1 MLNNATFEG
10 TFVNFVNYATGA
22 NIYDACFVLI
32 CFIAVWMLIIML
44 SVFLI
49 NEDVTYI
56 LRKLMVVIGK

>member
-1 MLNNATFEG
+1 
-10 TFVNFVNYATGA
+10 VNFVNYATGA